1 MMESYGIRELQRR
14 PSEIVEQVERT
25 GRPALVTR
33 YGKLAA
39 VLMPIHSDA
48 FEDYVLANAPEFV
61 AKMQEADEDAS
72 LGRTRPAEEVL
83 AEIEAEEAAARRQA
97 P

>member
-1 MMESYGIRELQRR
+1 MESYGIRELQRR
-14 PSEIVEQVERT
+14 PSEIVERVEKT
-25 GRPALVTR
+25 GRPALLTR

-39 VLMPIHSDA
+39 VLMPIDADA
-48 FEDYVLANAPEFV
+48 FEDYVLANAPEFL
-61 AKMQEADEDAS
+61 ASMQEAGEDARR
-72 LGRTRPAEEVL
+72 GRTRPAEEVL

>member
-1 MMESYGIRELQRR
+1 VVESYGIRELQRR
-14 PSEIVEQVERT
+14 PSEIVEEVERT

-39 VLMPIHSDA
+39 VLMPIDSDA
-48 FEDYVLANAPEFV
+48 FEDYVLSNAPEFV
-61 AKMQEADEDAS
+61 ASMAEAEED
-72 LGRTRPAEEVL
+72 LREGRTRPAEEVL

-97 P
+97 S

>member
-1 MMESYGIRELQRR
+1 MESYGIRELQRR
-14 PSEIVEQVERT
+14 PSEIVEQVEKT
-25 GRPALVTR
+25 GRPVLVTR

-39 VLMPIHSDA
+39 VLMPIDSDA
-48 FEDYVLANAPEFV
+48 LEDYVMANAPEFV
-61 AKMQEADEDAS
+61 ASMREADEDAR
-72 LGRTRPAEEVL
+72 LGRSRPAEEVF

>member
-1 MMESYGIRELQRR
+1 MESYGIRELQRR
-14 PSEIVEQVERT
+14 PSEIVERVEKT

-39 VLMPIHSDA
+39 VLMPIDAEA

-61 AKMQEADEDAS
+61 ASMEEADRDAQG
-72 LGRTRPAEEVL
+72 GRTRPAEEVL

-97 P
+97 S

>member
-1 MMESYGIRELQRR
+1 MDSYGIRELQRR
-14 PSEIVEQVERT
+14 PSEIVEQVEET

-33 YGKLAA
+33 YGKPAA
-39 VLMPIHSDA
+39 VLLPIDSDA

-61 AKMQEADEDAS
+61 ASMREADRDARR
-72 LGRTRPAEEVL
+72 GRTRPAEEVL

>member
-1 MMESYGIRELQRR
+1 MVESYGIRELQRR
-14 PSEIVEQVERT
+14 PSEIVEEVERT

-39 VLMPIHSDA
+39 VLMPIDSDA
-48 FEDYVLANAPEFV
+48 FEDYVLSNAPEFV
-61 AKMQEADEDAS
+61 ASMAEAEED
-72 LGRTRPAEEVL
+72 LREGRTRPAEEVL

-97 P
+97 S

>member
-1 MMESYGIRELQRR
+1 MDSYGIRELQRR
-14 PSEIVEQVERT
+14 PSEIIGKVETT

-39 VLMPIHSDA
+39 VLRPIDSDA

-61 AKMQEADEDAS
+61 ASMEEADEDARK
-72 LGRTRPAEEVL
+72 GRTRPAEEVL
-83 AEIEAEEAAARRQA
+83 AEIEAEEAASRRRRA
-97 P
+97 S

>member
-1 MMESYGIRELQRR
+1 MESYGIRELQRR
-14 PSEIVEQVERT
+14 PSEIVERVEKT

-39 VLMPIHSDA
+39 VLMPIDAEA

-61 AKMQEADEDAS
+61 ASMEEADRDTRR
-72 LGRTRPAEEVL
+72 GRTRPAEKVL

-97 P
+97 S